1 LSIDENKEQS
11 MNKTAGAVLLAVAAA
26 LLAPGVQAAGK
37 EKTTKAVK
45 AAKAAPAKPAKAAVE
60 TVSSVPPPSGSWEGK
75 PPPAEGYVWSQGYYE
90 WRDGRYQW
98 KKGDWVLSKP
108 GMEYRQH
115 AWVQRGDGK
124 WHLIGGDW
132 VEPGHTVAGSTR

>member
-1 LSIDENKEQS
+1 LFIDENLGVS
-11 MNKTAGAVLLAVAAA
+11 MNKKVCALLLAVSVP

-37 EKTTKAVK
+37 DKAAKPAKAAPAK
-45 AAKAAPAKPAKAAVE
+45 AAKAAPE
-60 TVSSVPPPSGSWEGK
+60 TVTSVPPPSGSWEGK

-115 AWVQRGDGK
+115 AWTQRADGK
-124 WHLIGGDW
+124 WQLTGGDW
-132 VEPGHTVAGSTR
+132 VEPGHKVAGTQ